1 MPSNVQYI
9 ADRIIPVLRKHRVK
23 RAGVFGSVVRGE
35 ASERSDVDVLV
46 ELPPNLSLLDF
57 VRIKIELE
65 KVLERKVDLVE
76 YAGLKPRIRERILS
90 EEISIL

>member
-1 MPSNVQYI
+1 M
-9 ADRIIPVLRKHRVK
+9 
-23 RAGVFGSVVRGE
+23 FGSVVRGE